1 MYVLRALIT
10 ESFQSCFLLSC
21 KRNYYFTEHIYLC
34 NFFRT
39 ETIVKSAL
47 AEFALDQEFI
57 EVTIDG
63 RRMKTT
69 FSIVIIADSQ
79 DDTEFYALL
88 QSQIDSSQR
97 NIQIIRFIR
106 NDYLN
111 VIMKVGNTTGKALF
125 EQ

>member
-1 MYVLRALIT
+1 
-10 ESFQSCFLLSC
+10 
-21 KRNYYFTEHIYLC
+21 
-34 NFFRT
+34 
-39 ETIVKSAL
+39 
-47 AEFALDQEFI
+47 
-57 EVTIDG
+57 
-63 RRMKTT
+63 MKTT

-88 QSQIDSSQR
+88 QSQVDSSQR